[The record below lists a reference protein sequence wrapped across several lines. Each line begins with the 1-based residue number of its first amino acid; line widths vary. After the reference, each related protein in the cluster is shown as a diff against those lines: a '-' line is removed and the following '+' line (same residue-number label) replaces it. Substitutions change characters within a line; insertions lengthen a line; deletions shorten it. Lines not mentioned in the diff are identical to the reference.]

1 MQTETVDK
9 HALARAL
16 GVATR
21 TVERWVQQGCPHTRD
36 DAGGLV
42 FVLAEV
48 HAWREQATADG
59 PRSGVPGGTPERSA
73 LPPTLDSPRPA
84 APREAAQRADAVK
97 KIAQAR
103 QQEHDLEQ
111 EKGLKDLDLAD
122 RIKAAKSTDDLLQ
135 IALETTSLVARGA
148 MKHQRAQ
155 ALRQLLSY
163 AYRALKERQATEET
177 DGRIFLLTEQ
187 AREVAETFD
196 RIGNGW
202 RRRWLV
208 VAARQHLE
216 EDERELPGWDGDMQP
231 VLDGLLLDAHGEPKS
246 DAWPEHLPPPAV
258 PAAKI
263 VTPVPFLDDL
273 QPGRGAL

>member
-1 MQTETVDK
+1 METGTVDK
-9 HALARAL
+9 HALAQAL

-21 TVERWVQQGCPHTRD
+21 TVERWVQQGCPHARD
-36 DAGGLV
+36 GAGGLV
-42 FVLAEV
+42 FVVAEV
-48 HAWREQATADG
+48 LVWREQATADG
-59 PRSGVPGGTPERSA
+59 PRSGVSGGTPERSA
-73 LPPTLDSPRPA
+73 LPSFDSPRPA

-163 AYRALKERQATEET
+163 AYRALRERQATEET

-187 AREVAETFD
+187 ARDVAETFD

-208 VAARQHLE
+208 LAARQHLE
-216 EDERELPGWDGDMQP
+216 EDQRELPGWDGDMQP
-231 VLDGLLLDAHGEPKS
+231 VLDGLLLDAHGEPRG
-246 DAWPEHLPPPAV
+246 DAWPEHLPPPAIPV
-258 PAAKI
+258 AK
-263 VTPVPFLDDL
+263 VVAPVPFLDDL
-273 QPGRGAL
+273 EPGRGAR